1 MKDIESHIQGALL
14 RSATQET
21 TLINDLLDDLAKLE
35 RLDASSLDPVL
46 RELITQRRG
55 ELQQALTQ
63 QLVRWRTMGGSLSL
77 SAAPLSTPATE
88 LHAVPDQP
96 TPGWGDTL
104 AQLLIVGRH
113 QVGYND
119 ELEAIGAVVEGVSS
133 WPDLPR
139 KSQATLIEWL
149 TARLR
154 NLQHSGAER
163 DWRVEQ
169 AFSALT
175 RYSRVEKPGFCYGL
189 ARDHLARD
197 DSWAA
202 DAVALRER
210 LREQLGA
217 GEAGPGTSQQ
227 LLAGLQ
233 DLAKELEIAPEAAKE
248 AVQSQFL
255 TALHSALDQGLT
267 ARDPLLLAMT
277 APYLD
282 AMEGAPFKALRR
294 AILDQMDHRI

>member
-1 MKDIESHIQGALL
+1 MKDIESHIHGALL

-21 TLINDLLDDLAKLE
+21 TLFNGLIDDLGQLE
-35 RLDASSLDPVL
+35 RLDGPDLDPAL
-46 RELITQRRG
+46 RKLILDRRH
-55 ELQQALTQ
+55 ELQQALAQ

-77 SAAPLSTPATE
+77 TAAPLSTPAPE

-96 TPGWGDTL
+96 NPGWGDSL
-104 AQLLIVGRH
+104 VELLTVGRH

-119 ELEAIGAVVEGVSS
+119 ELVAIGAVVEGVSK

-154 NLQHSGAER
+154 NLQHSGEER

-189 ARDHLARD
+189 ARDHLPRD
-197 DSWAA
+197 ESWAA

-217 GEAGPGTSQQ
+217 GEASPGTAQQ
-227 LLAGLQ
+227 LLSELQ
-233 DLAKELEIAPEAAKE
+233 ELSKEVDIAPEAAKE
-248 AVQSQFL
+248 AVLGQFL
-255 TALHSALDQGLT
+255 TALHKALDQGLT
-267 ARDPLLLAMT
+267 VRDPLLLAMT
-277 APYLD
+277 APHLE

>member
-21 TLINDLLDDLAKLE
+21 SVINGVIDDLGHLE
-35 RLDASSLDPVL
+35 RLDGPDLDPVL
-46 RELITQRRG
+46 RELITRRRS
-55 ELQQALTQ
+55 ELQQALAQ
-63 QLVRWRTMGGSLSL
+63 QLVRWRNMGGSLSL
-77 SAAPLSTPATE
+77 SAAPLSTPSPE

-104 AQLLIVGRH
+104 AELLTAGRH

-119 ELEAIGAVVEGVSS
+119 ELVAIGAVVEGVAK
-133 WPDLPR
+133 WPELPR

-154 NLQHSGAER
+154 NLQHSGEER

-175 RYSRVEKPGFCYGL
+175 RYSRAEKPGFCYGL
-189 ARDHLARD
+189 ARDHLPRD
-197 DSWAA
+197 ESWAA

-217 GEAGPGTSQQ
+217 GEASPGTAQQ
-227 LLAGLQ
+227 LISELQ
-233 DLAKELEIAPEAAKE
+233 DLAQEVEIAPEAAKE
-248 AVQSQFL
+248 AVQGQFL

-267 ARDPLLLAMT
+267 ARDPLLLAIA
-277 APYLD
+277 APYLE

>member
-1 MKDIESHIQGALL
+1 
-14 RSATQET
+14 
-21 TLINDLLDDLAKLE
+21 
-35 RLDASSLDPVL
+35 
-46 RELITQRRG
+46 
-55 ELQQALTQ
+55 
-63 QLVRWRTMGGSLSL
+63 MGGSLSL
-77 SAAPLSTPATE
+77 TAAPLSTPAPE

-104 AQLLIVGRH
+104 IELLTVGRH

-119 ELEAIGAVVEGVSS
+119 ELVAIGAVVEGVSK

-154 NLQHSGAER
+154 NLQHSGEER

-189 ARDHLARD
+189 ARDHLPRD
-197 DSWAA
+197 ESWAA

-217 GEAGPGTSQQ
+217 GEASPGAAQQ
-227 LLAGLQ
+227 LLSELQ
-233 DLAKELEIAPEAAKE
+233 ELSKELDIAPEAAKD
-248 AVQSQFL
+248 AVLGQFL
-255 TALHSALDQGLT
+255 TALHKALDQGLT
-267 ARDPLLLAMT
+267 VRDPLLLAMT
-277 APYLD
+277 APHLE

>member
-1 MKDIESHIQGALL
+1 MKDIETHIQGALL
-14 RSATQET
+14 RSASQET
-21 TLINDLLDDLAKLE
+21 GVLNGLIDDLAHLE
-35 RLDASSLDPVL
+35 RVDGPELDNTV
-46 RELITQRRG
+46 RELIERRRN
-55 ELQQALTQ
+55 ELQQALAQ

-77 SAAPLSTPATE
+77 SAAPLSA
-88 LHAVPDQP
+88 PDPEPEQADAAA
-96 TPGWGDTL
+96 PGWGDTL
-104 AQLLIVGRH
+104 IELLTAGRH
-113 QVGYND
+113 HVGYND
-119 ELEAIGAVVEGVSS
+119 ELNAIGAVVEGVSK
-133 WPDLPR
+133 WPELPR

-189 ARDHLARD
+189 ARDHLPRD
-197 DSWAA
+197 ESWAS

-217 GEAGPGTSQQ
+217 GEASPGTAQQ
-227 LLAGLQ
+227 LLAELQ
-233 DLAKELEIAPEAAKE
+233 DLAKEIELAPEPAKE
-248 AVQSQFL
+248 AVMSQFL
-255 TALHSALDQGLT
+255 HALHGALDQGLA
-267 ARDPLLLAMT
+267 ARDPLLLAL
-277 APYLD
+277 ASPHLE
-282 AMEGAPFKALRR
+282 ALEGAPFKALRR

>member
-1 MKDIESHIQGALL
+1 MKDIESHIHGALL

-21 TLINDLLDDLAKLE
+21 TLINGLIDDLGQLE
-35 RLDASSLDPVL
+35 RLDASGLDPIL
-46 RELITQRRG
+46 RGLITQRRS
-55 ELQQALTQ
+55 ELQQALAQ
-63 QLVRWRTMGGSLSL
+63 QLVRWRTMGGSLNL
-77 SAAPLSTPATE
+77 SAAPLSSPSHA

-104 AQLLIVGRH
+104 AELLIVGRH
-113 QVGYND
+113 HVGYND
-119 ELEAIGAVVEGVSS
+119 ELEAIGAVVEGVSK
-133 WPDLPR
+133 WPELPR

-154 NLQHSGAER
+154 NLQHSGQER

-197 DSWAA
+197 ESWAA

-217 GEAGPGTSQQ
+217 GEAGPGASQQ
-227 LLAGLQ
+227 LLSGLQ
-233 DLAKELEIAPEAAKE
+233 ELAKELDVAPEAAKE

-267 ARDPLLLAMT
+267 ARDPLLLALT
-277 APYLD
+277 APHLESLD
-282 AMEGAPFKALRR
+282 GAPFKALRR

>member
-1 MKDIESHIQGALL
+1 MKDIETHMQGALL
-14 RSATQET
+14 RSASQET
-21 TLINDLLDDLAKLE
+21 GVLNGLIDDLAHLE
-35 RLDASSLDPVL
+35 RVDGPELDRTLQ
-46 RELITQRRG
+46 ELIEARRA
-55 ELQQALTQ
+55 ELQQALAQ
-63 QLVRWRTMGGSLSL
+63 QLVRWRTMGGSLNL
-77 SAAPLSTPATE
+77 SAAPLSAPKPPRTE
-88 LHAVPDQP
+88 EVDAVA
-96 TPGWGDTL
+96 PGWGDTL
-104 AQLLIVGRH
+104 IELLTAGRH

-119 ELEAIGAVVEGVSS
+119 ELNAIGAVVEGVSK
-133 WPDLPR
+133 WPELPR

-189 ARDHLARD
+189 ARDHLPRD
-197 DSWAA
+197 ESWAS

-217 GEAGPGTSQQ
+217 GEASPSTAQQ
-227 LLAGLQ
+227 LLAELQ
-233 DLAKELEIAPEAAKE
+233 ELAKEVEIAPPAAKD
-248 AVQSQFL
+248 AVMSQFL
-255 TALHSALDQGLT
+255 NALHSALDQGLA
-267 ARDPLLLAMT
+267 ARDPLLLAL
-277 APYLD
+277 ASPHLEALD
-282 AMEGAPFKALRR
+282 GAPFKALRR